1 MAIALITG
9 ATSGIGLAT
18 ARLLAKNHYDLILTG
33 RRVDKLENICNEL
46 KSNFG
51 IKVISICFDV
61 RVRKQVVEAVA
72 NLPEE
77 WKNIDILVNNAG
89 LASGL
94 DPIQSGDNDDWE
106 KMIDT
111 NIKGLLY
118 MTREVSPL
126 MVSRNKGH
134 IINISSIAGHE
145 VYPNGNVYCATK
157 HAVEALSKAMR
168 MDMVK
173 HNVKVTSLAPGMA
186 ETEFSI
192 VRFHGDEDKAKSVYK
207 GFEPLMAED
216 IADAILYVVTRPAHV
231 CINEMLIMPTA
242 QASATV
248 VNKNLPI
255 S

>member
-1 MAIALITG
+1 MKKIALVTG
-9 ATSGIGLAT
+9 VTSGIGLAT
-18 ARLLAKNHYDLILTG
+18 ARILAKNGYNLIITG
-33 RRVDKLENICNEL
+33 RRKELLEKVKTEITANTDAQVLDLNFDLRKRKDVVDAIA
-46 KSNFG
+46 S
-51 IKVISICFDV
+51 
-61 RVRKQVVEAVA
+61 
-72 NLPEE
+72 LPEK
-77 WKNIDILVNNAG
+77 WKAIDVLVNNAG

-94 DPIQSGDNDDWE
+94 DPIQSGDIEDWE

-111 NIKGLLY
+111 NVKGLLY
-118 MTREVSPL
+118 ITREVAPL
-126 MVSRNKGH
+126 MVARNNGH

-157 HAVEALSKAMR
+157 HAVEALNKAMR

-173 HNVKVTSLAPGMA
+173 HNIKVTSIAPGMV

-192 VRFHGDEDKAKSVYK
+192 VRFHGDTNRAKKFYD
-207 GFEPLMAED
+207 GLTPLNADD

-248 VNKNLPI
+248 VNR

>member
-1 MAIALITG
+1 MKKIALVTG
-9 ATSGIGLAT
+9 VTSGIGLAI
-18 ARLLAKNHYDLILTG
+18 ARILAKNGYNLIITG
-33 RRVDKLENICNEL
+33 RRKELLEKVKTEITANTDAQVLDLNFDLRKRKDVVDAIA
-46 KSNFG
+46 S
-51 IKVISICFDV
+51 
-61 RVRKQVVEAVA
+61 
-72 NLPEE
+72 LPEK
-77 WKNIDILVNNAG
+77 WKAIDVLVNNAG

-94 DPIQSGDNDDWE
+94 DPIQSGDIEDWE

-111 NIKGLLY
+111 NVKGLLY
-118 MTREVSPL
+118 ITREVAPL
-126 MVSRNKGH
+126 MVARNNGH

-157 HAVEALSKAMR
+157 HAVEALNKAMR

-173 HNVKVTSLAPGMA
+173 HNIKVTSIAPGMV

-192 VRFHGDEDKAKSVYK
+192 VRFHGDTNRAKKFYD
-207 GFEPLMAED
+207 GLTPLNADD

-248 VNKNLPI
+248 VNR